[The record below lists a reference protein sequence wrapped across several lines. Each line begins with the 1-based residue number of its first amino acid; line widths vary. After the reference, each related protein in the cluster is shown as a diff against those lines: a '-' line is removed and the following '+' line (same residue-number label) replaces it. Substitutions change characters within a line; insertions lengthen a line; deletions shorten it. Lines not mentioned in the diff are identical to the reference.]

1 MWLLSRLKGSD
12 SIVQLSC
19 RDAPDLRQT
28 FMYKLSQVSNLHLFK
43 NVLLCGSSQDRY
55 VPLHSARIELCKAAV
70 KDNSVQGRWSG
81 EGGQGTGT
89 RPIRTRFH

>member
-1 MWLLSRLKGSD
+1 MFVPGVWLLSRLKGSD

-19 RDAPDLRQT
+19 RDAADLRQT

-70 KDNSVQGRWSG
+70 KDSSVQGKCQVPSAP
-81 EGGQGTGT
+81 QLSL
-89 RPIRTRFH
+89 